1 MSNPTSYYAI
11 YATFSVITVRNS
23 SGRAGGTCVA
33 GGGACVAGGRA
44 CMVGPCMA
52 GMCVVGGAVW
62 QGGMHGENGT
72 HPTGMHS
79 SYTKLSILAVL
90 ALCVS
95 V

>member
-33 GGGACVAGGRA
+33 GGRA

-52 GMCVVGGAVW
+52 GVCVVGGAVW

-79 SYTKLSILAVL
+79 SYTKLSMLAVL